1 MTWRVEIDRDVCI
14 GSGMC
19 AGMAPDVFEL
29 ENERSRAVAEEI
41 DPQEAA
47 LDAAD
52 SCPALAITLLDED
65 GEVVGPRP

>member
-19 AGMAPDVFEL
+19 AGMAPAVFAL

>member
-19 AGMAPDVFEL
+19 AGMAPSVFEL
-29 ENERSRAVAEEI
+29 ENERSRAAAEQI